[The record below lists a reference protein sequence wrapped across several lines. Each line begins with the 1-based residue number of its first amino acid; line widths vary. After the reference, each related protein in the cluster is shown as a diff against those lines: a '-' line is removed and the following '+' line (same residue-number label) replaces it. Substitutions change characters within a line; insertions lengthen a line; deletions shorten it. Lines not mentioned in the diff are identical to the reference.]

1 MSGVNASQGSSRT
14 HQSQRGHSMTR
25 EATGDNGAERIIKKL
40 GRIEELLVNL
50 VALQACVA
58 DANRTKVARLLG
70 VDNGRVS
77 KVSSALKRKRG
88 EQQ

>member
-1 MSGVNASQGSSRT
+1 MARASNA
-14 HQSQRGHSMTR
+14 
-25 EATGDNGAERIIKKL
+25 DNDTERIIKKL
-40 GRIEELLVNL
+40 GRIEDLLVNL